1 MYERFN
7 FITRISM
14 HLRQFR
20 GGGGVGEEGGE
31 GGEGVQI
38 CLINAAVPYT
48 FQSNDDWS
56 WDKNTK
62 DKANWM
68 NVKPHDC

>member
-20 GGGGVGEEGGE
+20 GGGGRSPNMSH
-31 GGEGVQI
+31 Q
-38 CLINAAVPYT
+38 CRVPYT

-56 WDKNTK
+56 WDKNTR